1 MKDMPITVR
10 RSIELLGI
18 IATGVVIVYGQDV
31 IMPLM
36 MAFFMSLLLLPMF
49 RWLHRHRVPEVLAI
63 VICIVSF
70 VLVVLGIA
78 AFLSFQI
85 GLLVK
90 DIDSIQQN
98 LTIHWNKLSG
108 WINEKM
114 HFTTDQQLG
123 YLRRQATGLGGN
135 LTKYLQGAAVSLSGI
150 LIFVGLVPIYIFL
163 IIFYRN
169 LLLRFTFYWFEK
181 TQYPVVESAVR
192 ETEVI
197 VKYYLVG
204 LLIQIAYLTILVSG
218 ILMLFGIKHAILIG
232 VTFAILNLIP
242 YIGAL
247 VGNLI
252 GVVLTLTSS
261 QELWQIWAVLGTIA
275 LVQFLDNNILMP
287 RIVGSKVK
295 VNALASIVGIVI
307 GGTLAGVSGM
317 FLSIPVMAVLKIMF
331 DRSSGLKQWG
341 VLLGDD
347 RPEQSI
353 LGNRRL
359 FGLKRRLETQR
370 DAEVSDAERDAPG
383 PERP

>member
-1 MKDMPITVR
+1 MLG
-10 RSIELLGI
+10 LL
-18 IATGVVIVYGQDV
+18 AVGVVLVLGSDV
-31 IMPLM
+31 IMPLL

-49 RWLHRHRVPEVLAI
+49 RWLHRRRLPEVLAI
-63 VICIVSF
+63 TICVISF
-70 VLVVLGIA
+70 MLVILGIA
-78 AFLSFQI
+78 AFLSYQI

-90 DIDSIQQN
+90 DIHSIQEN
-98 LTIHWNKLSG
+98 LTIHWNKLSD
-108 WINEKM
+108 WINQKM

-123 YLRRQATGLGGN
+123 YLRKQATGLGGN
-135 LTKYLQGAAVSLSGI
+135 VTKYLQGAAVSLSGI
-150 LIFVGLVPIYIFL
+150 LIFVGLVPVYIFL

-169 LLLRFTFYWFEK
+169 LLLRFTFLWFEK
-181 TQYPVVESAVR
+181 QQFPIVESAVR

-247 VGNLI
+247 IGNLI
-252 GVVLTLTSS
+252 GVILTLTSS

-275 LVQFLDNNILMP
+275 AVQFLDNNILMP

-295 VNALASIVGIVI
+295 VNALASIVGIVV
-307 GGTLAGVSGM
+307 GGTLAGVAGM

-331 DRSSGLKQWG
+331 DRSDGLKQWG
-341 VLLGDD
+341 VLLGDA
-347 RPEQSI
+347 RPEQSVMGRKPI
-353 LGNRRL
+353 
-359 FGLKRRLETQR
+359 FGLKRKLEQKRDEEVR
-370 DAEVSDAERDAPG
+370 DADKEAEESGEAP
-383 PERP
+383 RPPAS